1 MIEMQACVAC
11 TFVQTKHS
19 FPDESLVNLY
29 CDYRSDSYNR
39 ERIHYEPEYQ
49 SVAQQIGSSS
59 VETETRIET
68 LTTWL
73 HDKIV
78 ADGDFS
84 MLDYG
89 GADGKFLPRI
99 SGRKFVYEISDVQP
113 TDGMTLIR
121 SESDLTAYSY
131 IQLAHILEHISKPLE
146 LVQRISH
153 WVLQDGHVYIE
164 VPQDSPDRKVK
175 QLVAGT
181 YDGLVSVHEHV
192 NLYTTTS
199 VGKLLESA
207 GLEVLAVEA
216 FSLDLGWGKTT
227 NIRALGKKVG
237 ISDYTIDGESY

>member
-1 MIEMQACVAC
+1 MTAPLAKAFSRIHRYAAMIEMQACVAC

-121 SESDLTAYSY
+121 SESDLTAAATSNSLTSWSTYPNRLSSFRESHIGSY
-131 IQLAHILEHISKPLE
+131 KMAMSTSKCH
-146 LVQRISH
+146 R
-153 WVLQDGHVYIE
+153 
-164 VPQDSPDRKVK
+164 
-175 QLVAGT
+175 T
-181 YDGLVSVHEHV
+181 
-192 NLYTTTS
+192 
-199 VGKLLESA
+199 LLTGRLS
-207 GLEVLAVEA
+207 
-216 FSLDLGWGKTT
+216 
-227 NIRALGKKVG
+227 N
-237 ISDYTIDGESY
+237 